1 MNAVNT
7 PKLAI
12 AMNYIND
19 DLISGAIDYMPP
31 KRESKFL
38 WFRHAMVAACLCL
51 MIFGA
56 SRLVIEFLP
65 EADTNVPV
73 QGGVLAEVVNI
84 LDDGRYEIKITGKD
98 QNFANDDIVIINC
111 DYINSEEVGTVILNK
126 GDIIAVTYSEF
137 EKEGSTYEITPGQIH
152 VVQSS
157 FD

>member
-1 MNAVNT
+1 MTNT

-12 AMNYIND
+12 AIGYIDD
-19 DLISGAIDYMPP
+19 DLVTGAVEYMPP
-31 KRESKFL
+31 KREAKIL

-65 EADTNVPV
+65 EASTNVPV
-73 QGGVLAEVVNI
+73 QGGVLAEVVNV
-84 LDDGRYEIKITGKD
+84 LDDGRYEIRITGND

-111 DYINSEEVGTVILNK
+111 DYFNSEASEAIILKK

-137 EKEGSTYEITPGQIH
+137 EKKGTTYEITPGQIH

-157 FD
+157 AD